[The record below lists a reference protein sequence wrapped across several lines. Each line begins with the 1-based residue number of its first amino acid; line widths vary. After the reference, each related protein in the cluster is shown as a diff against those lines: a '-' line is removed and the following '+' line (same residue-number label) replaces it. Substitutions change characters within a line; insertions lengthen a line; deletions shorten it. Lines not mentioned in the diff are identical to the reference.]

1 MTCECHKINWLAR
14 VQNKDKMYT
23 MLDGSPKKPGIDC
36 QDKVN
41 DRKMEMD
48 TYFTVCKYQP
58 GIEGSLFPDEV
69 YQDLMGEYGQTPLD
83 ERDHDAIRNNAIR
96 NIPIVCQQQLDWYQ
110 PENEAGSEAAIDAYL
125 DENK

>member
-1 MTCECHKINWLAR
+1 MI
-14 VQNKDKMYT
+14 
-23 MLDGSPKKPGIDC
+23 DGSPMQSGIDC

-41 DRKMEMD
+41 DKNMGMD
-48 TYFTVCKYQP
+48 TYLAVCKYQP

-69 YQDLMGEYGQTPLD
+69 YQDLMGEYGHTPLD
-83 ERDHDAIRNNAIR
+83 ERDHDAIR